1 MIGTKSDL
9 DTLYNNMDVDGD
21 GKVDYQEFITA
32 AADKAQL
39 IKDDYLKAAFSIFD
53 KDNDGTIC
61 LQELKSGFGVSGNQ
75 DDEEWLTML
84 K

>member
-1 MIGTKSDL
+1 
-9 DTLYNNMDVDGD
+9 MDQDGD

-32 AADKAQL
+32 AADKAAL

-53 KDNDGTIC
+53 KDNDGTIS
-61 LQELKSGFGVSGNQ
+61 LKELKSGFGANKDE
-75 DDEEWLTML
+75 DDEQWLIML